1 MNKRTFRSLTLVS
14 LITLVLSTVLSLF
27 FNFKFYKNNVEREIY
42 QTINIMEYGLM
53 ETDDKIEYLEKIGKS
68 NKNMRFSYFD
78 EKGDPLYDS
87 YVNAGNMDNHFER
100 EEIQRALEGG
110 MAKVVRHSDTL
121 SSDTMYV
128 ALKLNDGKFLRV
140 AREMDTIAGAFFKV
154 LPSRIM
160 IAILIFILSL
170 FLAKQSTNKILE
182 PLKKSSLDP
191 DSVDLSKIPEIS
203 PFIYEITSQKD
214 TIASHLVEIK
224 RERDT
229 IRIILEN
236 MKEGLI
242 ILDSTRSV
250 LVINKQAMKLFE
262 CKQEPLNRN
271 ILYVTRK
278 EELLNAFEDCYNG
291 KSSSGSMEFEDKI
304 IKYYV
309 NPVYID
315 GVITGSILL
324 LIDDTKR
331 LKAER
336 IREEFSANVSHELKT
351 PLTSICGF
359 TELLKNNMVNGKKD
373 RNEIVNRI
381 YEESNRLLVLV
392 DEIIKISRLEAGTAF
407 IKEEVDLEEMS
418 KQVIENFEQKANKKG
433 ITLTLS
439 GKATIKA
446 NNTMMW
452 ELISNLTDNA
462 IKYNVEN
469 GSVNITLGER
479 ENDAFI
485 SVQDSGIGIAEE
497 DIERIFERFYRA
509 DKSRFKKF
517 GGTGLGLSIVKHI
530 VKSHGGDLEI
540 ESVVNEGTKITVYLP
555 IDE

>member
-1 MNKRTFRSLTLVS
+1 MNKRIFRSLTLVA

-27 FNFKFYKNNVEREIY
+27 LNFKFYESNVEKQIY
-42 QTINIMEYGLM
+42 QTIDVLKYGLM
-53 ETDDKIEYLEKIGKS
+53 ETGDKIEYLEKIGKD
-68 NKNMRFSYFD
+68 NKDIRLSYFD
-78 EKGDPLYDS
+78 EKGNPIYDS
-87 YVNAGNMDNHFER
+87 FVNASTMDNHFER
-100 EEIQRALEGG
+100 AEIQGALAEGK
-110 MAKVVRHSDTL
+110 AKVTRHSDTL
-121 SSDTMYV
+121 SNDTMYV
-128 ALKLNDGKFLRV
+128 ALKLDDGYFIRIAK
-140 AREMDTIAGAFFKV
+140 EMDTITGAFFKV
-154 LPSRIM
+154 LPSNLLI
-160 IAILIFILSL
+160 IALIFILAL
-170 FLAKQSTNKILE
+170 FLARQSTNKILE

-191 DSVDLSKIPEIS
+191 NSVDLSKIPEIS

-291 KSSSGSMEFEDKI
+291 KSSSGSIEFEDKI

-373 RNEIVNRI
+373 KNEIVNRI
-381 YEESNRLLVLV
+381 YEESNRLLILI
-392 DEIIKISRLEAGTAF
+392 DEIIKISKLEAGVAF
-407 IKEEVDLEEMS
+407 IKEEVDLTEMC
-418 KQVIENFEQKANKKG
+418 KQAIENFEQKAKKKNIT
-433 ITLTLS
+433 ITLE
-439 GKATIKA
+439 GEATVKA
-446 NNTMMW
+446 NNTMIW
-452 ELISNLTDNA
+452 ELISNLMDNA
-462 IKYNVEN
+462 IKYNVEK
-469 GSVNITLGER
+469 GTVNILIGHE
-479 ENDAFI
+479 EDKAFI
-485 SVQDSGIGIAEE
+485 SVKDSGIGIAEE

-509 DKSRFKKF
+509 DKSRFKKL

-530 VKSHGGDLEI
+530 VKSHGGDLQI
-540 ESVVNEGTKITVYLP
+540 ESKINEGTKITVYLP

>member
-1 MNKRTFRSLTLVS
+1 M
-14 LITLVLSTVLSLF
+14 ITLVLSTVLSLF
-27 FNFKFYKNNVEREIY
+27 LNFKFYESNVEKQIY
-42 QTINIMEYGLM
+42 QTIDVLKYGLM
-53 ETDDKIEYLEKIGKS
+53 ETGDKIEYLEKIGKD
-68 NKNMRFSYFD
+68 NKDIRLSYFD
-78 EKGDPLYDS
+78 EKGNPIYDS
-87 YVNAGNMDNHFER
+87 FVNASTMDNHFER
-100 EEIQRALEGG
+100 AEIQGALAEGK
-110 MAKVVRHSDTL
+110 AKVTRHSDTL
-121 SSDTMYV
+121 SNDTMYV
-128 ALKLNDGKFLRV
+128 ALKLDDGYFIRIAK
-140 AREMDTIAGAFFKV
+140 EMDTIAGAFFKV
-154 LPSRIM
+154 LPSNLLI
-160 IAILIFILSL
+160 IALIFILAL
-170 FLAKQSTNKILE
+170 FLARQSTNKILE

-191 DSVDLSKIPEIS
+191 NSVDLSKIPEIS

-291 KSSSGSMEFEDKI
+291 KSSSGSIEFEDKI

-373 RNEIVNRI
+373 KNEIVNRI
-381 YEESNRLLVLV
+381 YEESNRLLILI
-392 DEIIKISRLEAGTAF
+392 DEIIKISKLEAGVAF
-407 IKEEVDLEEMS
+407 IKEEVDLTEMC
-418 KQVIENFEQKANKKG
+418 KQAIENFEQKAKKKNIT
-433 ITLTLS
+433 ITLE
-439 GKATIKA
+439 GEATVKA
-446 NNTMMW
+446 NNTMIW
-452 ELISNLTDNA
+452 ELISNLMDNA
-462 IKYNVEN
+462 IKYNVEK
-469 GSVNITLGER
+469 GTVNILIGQEEDR
-479 ENDAFI
+479 AFI
-485 SVQDSGIGIAEE
+485 SVKDSGIGIAEE

-509 DKSRFKKF
+509 DKSRFKKL

-530 VKSHGGDLEI
+530 VKSHGGDLQI
-540 ESVVNEGTKITVYLP
+540 ESKINEGTKITVYLP

>member
-1 MNKRTFRSLTLVS
+1 MNKRIFRSLTLVA

-27 FNFKFYKNNVEREIY
+27 LNFKFYESNVEKQIY
-42 QTINIMEYGLM
+42 QTIDVLKYGLM
-53 ETDDKIEYLEKIGKS
+53 ETGDKIEYLEKIGKD
-68 NKNMRFSYFD
+68 NKDIRLSYFD
-78 EKGDPLYDS
+78 EKGNPIYDS
-87 YVNAGNMDNHFER
+87 FVNASTMDNHFER
-100 EEIQRALEGG
+100 AEIQGALAEGK
-110 MAKVVRHSDTL
+110 AKVTRHSDTL
-121 SSDTMYV
+121 SNDTMYV
-128 ALKLNDGKFLRV
+128 ALKLDDGYFIRIAK
-140 AREMDTIAGAFFKV
+140 EMDTIAGAFFKV
-154 LPSRIM
+154 LPSNLLI
-160 IAILIFILSL
+160 IALIFILAL
-170 FLAKQSTNKILE
+170 FLARQSTNKILE

-191 DSVDLSKIPEIS
+191 NSVDLSKIPEIS

-291 KSSSGSMEFEDKI
+291 KSSSGSIEFEDKI

-373 RNEIVNRI
+373 KNEIVNRI
-381 YEESNRLLVLV
+381 YEESNRLLILI
-392 DEIIKISRLEAGTAF
+392 DEIIKISKLEAGVAF
-407 IKEEVDLEEMS
+407 IKEEVDLTEMC
-418 KQVIENFEQKANKKG
+418 KQAIENFEQKAKKKNIT
-433 ITLTLS
+433 ITLE
-439 GKATIKA
+439 GEATVKA
-446 NNTMMW
+446 NNTMIW
-452 ELISNLTDNA
+452 ELISNLMDNA
-462 IKYNVEN
+462 IKYNVEK
-469 GSVNITLGER
+469 GTVNILIGQEEDR
-479 ENDAFI
+479 AFI
-485 SVQDSGIGIAEE
+485 SVKDSGIGIAEE

-509 DKSRFKKF
+509 DKSRFKKL

-530 VKSHGGDLEI
+530 VKSHGGDLQI
-540 ESVVNEGTKITVYLP
+540 ESKINEGTKITVYLP